1 MRFLFWNINE
11 NPVGPILSEIA
22 EDHAV
27 DVVILAECADPD
39 AILVDLNFTTEYPF
53 HRTESQTTRIVIY
66 TRFPRMNS
74 SKASENIRTV
84 YGDRFLTIRRIGLLE
99 MTPLLLAATHLP
111 SKLFRDEYHLWE
123 KAYQVSAKIREIE
136 RELGTSR
143 TVLVGDL
150 NMNPFEKGVISARGL
165 HAVMTRAI
173 AAKKTRTIDRES
185 YPFFYNPMWGRFGDT
200 TEGPAGTYYRPGSSF
215 AEYFWHIHDQ
225 VLIRPN
231 LLDSFDEKSV
241 RILTECGERKFVRRS
256 GIPDQ
261 SRVSDH
267 LPLLFTLT
275 T

>member
-1 MRFLFWNINE
+1 MRFLFWNVKKNAI
-11 NPVGPILSEIA
+11 GTILSQIA
-22 EDHAV
+22 EHHAV

-39 AILVDLNFTTEYPF
+39 KILVDLNFKTEYPF
-53 HRTESQTTRIVIY
+53 HRTEGQVTRIVIY
-66 TRFPRMNS
+66 TRFPR
-74 SKASENIRTV
+74 KNIRTV
-84 YGDRFLTIRRIGLLE
+84 HGDKFLTIRCISLLG
-99 MTPLLLAATHLP
+99 MRPLLLAATHFP

-123 KAYQVSAKIREIE
+123 KASQVSAKIRQIE
-136 RELGTSR
+136 TDLGISR
-143 TVLVGDL
+143 TVLVGDF

-173 AAKKTRTIDRES
+173 AVKETRTIDRES

-200 TEGPAGTYYRPGSSF
+200 TEGPAGTYYRRASSF

-225 VLIRPN
+225 VLIRPH

-241 RILTECGERKFVRRS
+241 RVLTECGGRKLVRSS

-267 LPLLFTLT
+267 LPLLFALET
-275 T
+275 